1 MPRRPHIG
9 HVPLRTNRPRV
20 MSSTGTPATRAR
32 RTAKT
37 MSGRREPVATRWTRI
52 LPTCITSASLR
63 LLPQR
68 SLSTSSAA
76 RTNATSWS
84 LSRLGSRSLRRDSG
98 RGGARHTF
106 RSVRTA
112 TGAAYGGD
120 AERMG
125 GHLKTGHYPGR
136 ALLVAAPEAH
146 PRCSARLAVGLVGG
160 DGPGRCVRREL
171 RRRLRLQL
179 LRQERRRVDAGI
191 RTSAHATCRCR
202 GERGARARSPAR
214 KATLNSQRA
223 LETLV
228 HRDRQKR
235 AERRRRL
242 DRTQAGCR
250 STQQKPSTHEPVLHT
265 RQPLTLQSAPASGSQ
280 ARRFPLLHTL
290 RKRCSIRGERSVDR
304 CRTSSAGGGVDAG
317 ISAAHLYTVMRS
329 VSLHPMT
336 GD

>member
-1 MPRRPHIG
+1 
-9 HVPLRTNRPRV
+9 VT
-20 MSSTGTPATRAR
+20 AR
-32 RTAKT
+32 
-37 MSGRREPVATRWTRI
+37 
-52 LPTCITSASLR
+52 
-63 LLPQR
+63 
-68 SLSTSSAA
+68 
-76 RTNATSWS
+76 
-84 LSRLGSRSLRRDSG
+84 
-98 RGGARHTF
+98 
-106 RSVRTA
+106 
-112 TGAAYGGD
+112 GAAYGANYDD
-120 AERMG
+120 A
-125 GHLKTGHYPGR
+125 
-136 ALLVAAPEAH
+136 
-146 PRCSARLAVGLVGG
+146 SACNC
-160 DGPGRCVRREL
+160 CVRNDGAWTPGSG
-171 RRRLRLQL
+171 RRRTRP
-179 LRQERRRVDAGI
+179 AGAV
-191 RTSAHATCRCR
+191 S
-202 GERGARARSPAR
+202 ERGARARSPAR